1 MNLASPPPVE
11 DMSSTSIPNGE
22 DSSSTLE
29 PSTSPDKAAASQARA
44 APQPVRSLWPRH
56 EPDEIEAVAHV
67 LRSGKVNALVHG
79 EQNRA
84 FAADF
89 SRFAGMPEG
98 MCLANGTLTLEVA
111 LRALGVGPGHEV
123 IVPARSFF
131 ATAGCVLAIGALPVF
146 ADVDPVSQNIDPASV
161 ERLVTPATRAVI
173 CVHLGGWPC
182 DMDALGEICAEH
194 RLHLIEDCAQAHG
207 ATWRGRQV
215 GSFGAASSFSFC
227 TDKIMST
234 GGEGGM
240 LLLRDHQVWLRAW
253 AMKDH
258 GKNYAKVSDH
268 TGTAGAFRYVH
279 DTPGSNYRM
288 TEMQAAIGRCQLA
301 KLPRWLE
308 ARRRNAEVLLGA
320 LRDVPGLLLPGPPAE
335 VAHAWYKF
343 TLRLD
348 GPGPDVEQRRA
359 AVLAALLARGI
370 PAGSGSCPDMSREHA
385 LSALPIR
392 RDGSLANAVDLGRR
406 TLMFPVDHT
415 LAAQDMLRMA
425 EALREVMAETGER

>member
-1 MNLASPPPVE
+1 VNLASLPG
-11 DMSSTSIPNGE
+11 IE
-22 DSSSTLE
+22 DSSPAPETFRSE
-29 PSTSPDKAAASQARA
+29 PAPRA
-44 APQPVRSLWPRH
+44 VRSLWPRH

-89 SRFAGMPEG
+89 ARFVGMPEGPRPKG

-131 ATAGCVLAIGALPVF
+131 ATASCVLAVGALPVF

-161 ERLVTPATRAVI
+161 ARMVTPATRAVI

-182 DMDALGEICAEH
+182 DMDALGRICDSH
-194 RLHLIEDCAQAHG
+194 DLHLIEDCAQAHG
-207 ATWRGRQV
+207 ATWRERQV

-234 GGEGGM
+234 GGEGGL
-240 LLLRDHQVWLRAW
+240 LLLRDHDVWLRGW
-253 AMKDH
+253 SFKDH
-258 GKNYAKVSDH
+258 GKSYGKVTDGA
-268 TGTAGAFRYVH
+268 GTPGAFRYIH

-288 TEMQAAIGRCQLA
+288 TEMQAALGRCQLG

-308 ARRRNAEVLLGA
+308 ARRRNAEA
-320 LRDVPGLLLPGPPAE
+320 LCKALAGVPGLLLPQPPAE
-335 VAHAWYKF
+335 VGHAWYKF
-343 TLRLD
+343 TLRLE
-348 GPGPDVEQRRA
+348 GPADRVEERRR
-359 AVLAALLARGI
+359 AVLAVLIARGI

-385 LSALPIR
+385 QSGLPLRPDGALPQ
-392 RDGSLANAVDLGRR
+392 AVDLGRR
-406 TLMFPVDHT
+406 TLLFPVDHT
-415 LAAQDMLRMA
+415 LDEQDMLRMA
-425 EALREVMAETGER
+425 EALKQTMMETSAQ

>member
-1 MNLASPPPVE
+1 MNLASPSPVE
-11 DMSSTSIPNGE
+11 DL
-22 DSSSTLE
+22 SSTLIPGAE
-29 PSTSPDKAAASQARA
+29 DLSSPSTPLASPNAAATGQDT
-44 APQPVRSLWPRH
+44 APSQPVRSLWPRH

-79 EQNRA
+79 EQNRT

-89 SRFAGMPEG
+89 ARFVGMPEG

-131 ATAGCVLAIGALPVF
+131 ATAGCVLATGALPVF

-194 RLHLIEDCAQAHG
+194 SLHLIEDCAQAHG

-258 GKNYAKVSDH
+258 GKNYAKITDH
-268 TGTAGAFRYVH
+268 AGAPGAFRYVH

-288 TEMQAAIGRCQLA
+288 TEMQAALGRCQLG

-308 ARRRNAEVLLGA
+308 ARRRNAAVLLGA
-320 LRDVPGLLLPGPPAE
+320 LQGVPGLLLPEPPAE
-335 VAHAWYKF
+335 VEHAWYKF
-343 TLRLD
+343 TLRLE
-348 GPGPDVEQRRA
+348 GAGSEGEQRRA
-359 AVLAALLARGI
+359 AVLAGLLARGI

-385 LSALPIR
+385 LSGLHVR
-392 RDGSLANAVDLGRR
+392 RDGTLANAVDLGRR

-425 EALREVMAETGER
+425 EALREVMAETGVR